1 MNPLLSIVT
10 VNWNTRDLLRDCLH
24 SVYRETR
31 QISFEIFV
39 IDNASAD
46 GSAEMVA
53 AEFPHVRLIQ
63 NKENLGYGRANNQGL
78 RLCQGKFIL
87 MLNPDTRIVAN
98 AIGKLIDFMEAHPEV
113 GMTGPKT
120 LNPDGKIQVCW
131 ALFPRLSTIFTN
143 NIPWKEA
150 FSVFKLFKKLV
161 QTEAMYS
168 DKGYTVQQVIRQQP
182 VDYLLGEFMLTRKTV
197 LDTIG
202 LFDEDVFMYEE
213 ETDICYRIHQHG
225 WEIWFVP
232 EAEIIHYEKKSI
244 KQLPGYLER
253 EADWFLT
260 ARSRFYGKYYGACKR
275 ILFHLLTMLSS
286 LLKLFLYMI
295 YYLVDQR
302 KVYLEERVRWHWYL
316 EKWHLQQAWHIMK
329 RK

>member
-1 MNPLLSIVT
+1 MNPFLSIVT
-10 VNWNTRDLLRDCLH
+10 VNWNTRDLLRDCLN
-24 SVYRETR
+24 SIYRETS
-31 QISFEIFV
+31 QISLEIFV
-39 IDNASAD
+39 VDNASVD

-53 AEFPHVRLIQ
+53 AEFPQVNLIQ
-63 NKENLGYGRANNQGL
+63 NAENLGYGRANNQAL
-78 RLCQGKFIL
+78 RRCQGKYIL
-87 MLNPDTRIVAN
+87 MLNPDTCILDN
-98 AIGKLIDFMEAHPEV
+98 AIGKLIDFMEERPQV

-120 LNPDGKIQVCW
+120 RNLDGKIQVCW

-143 NIPWKEA
+143 NTPWKEA
-150 FSVFKLFKKLV
+150 FSVCNIFKKLV
-161 QTEAMYS
+161 KTDALYS
-168 DKGYTVQQVIRQQP
+168 DQGYTVQQLIKRQK

-202 LFDEDVFMYEE
+202 LFDEAIFMYEE

-260 ARSRFYGKYYGACKR
+260 ARSRFYAKYHGAFKR
-275 ILFHLLTMLSS
+275 VLFHLVTVFSS
-286 LLKLFLYMI
+286 FLKLPCYMI
-295 YYLVDQR
+295 YYLFDQR
-302 KVYLEERVRWHWYL
+302 KMYLNERIRWHWYL
-316 EKWHLQQAWHIMK
+316 EKWHLRQAWQYIRLK
-329 RK
+329 